1 MNFSIFANI
10 SEETTTSLV
19 GEAICVAVGC
29 LSLAMALVI
38 AISQLYVIA
47 KTKNTSGTS
56 VWTYAIFV
64 IMGLVS
70 AAWGFT
76 YYFQN
81 AMGNPDWSDTPT
93 LHQWMIVP
101 ILTYY
106 VGDIIFASTIL
117 LIKAHHM
124 RLAKKLH
131 KTELELATYLTNKQH
146 REYIDSGYRRS
157 KSKYF
162 PLFVYLIIVIAIL
175 ALFAI
180 LFTIYTRPLV
190 KQDPIGY
197 PMDKNMI
204 IVLGFIGAA
213 AWEALSWPQFIQCIK
228 KRDTSG
234 ISQNWAVFLPISCT
248 ISFLYAIL
256 LSVTMDLGSFD
267 WPSSGGV
274 FFNGL
279 IVNYGILI
287 IKTKNR
293 KAAKRHHLS
302 ELDYTKQILAPRIEA
317 KLAKKAA
324 KKQQK
329 KSK

>member
-1 MNFSIFANI
+1 MNFSIFASINE
-10 SEETTTSLV
+10 SATSIA

-29 LSLAMALVI
+29 ISLAMSLVI

-56 VWTYAIFV
+56 IWTYLIFV

-81 AMGNPDWSDTPT
+81 AMGNAKWSASPT

-106 VGDIIFASTIL
+106 VGDIVFASTIL
-117 LIKAHHM
+117 TIKAYHM

-162 PLFVYLIIVIAIL
+162 PLILYLTIAIAIL

-190 KQDPIGY
+190 KQDPVGY
-197 PMDKNMI
+197 PMDDTMI
-204 IVLGFIGAA
+204 TVLGFIGAA
-213 AWEALSWPQFIQCIK
+213 AWEALSWPQFVQCLK

-234 ISQNWAVFLPISCT
+234 ISQNWAVFLPIACT
-248 ISFLYAIL
+248 ISFLYALL
-256 LSVTMDLGSFD
+256 LSVTMIPGSFD
-267 WPSSGGV
+267 WKSCGGV

-279 IVNYGILI
+279 IVNYGIMI
-287 IKTKNR
+287 IKMKNR
-293 KAAKRHHLS
+293 KAARRHHLS
-302 ELDYTKQILAPRIEA
+302 ELDYTKQILAPKIEA
-317 KLAKKAA
+317 RLAKKAA